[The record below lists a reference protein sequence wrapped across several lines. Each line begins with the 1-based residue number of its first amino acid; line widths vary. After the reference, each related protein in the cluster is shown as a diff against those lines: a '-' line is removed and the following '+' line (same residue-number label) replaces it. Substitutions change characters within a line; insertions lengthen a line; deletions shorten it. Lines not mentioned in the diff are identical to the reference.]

1 MKVFKRNAVIITVL
15 VFVCV
20 AVYLNWSY
28 DKKTEDAA
36 KKGAEIANT
45 GSETVDKTTT
55 AGGAGTISAEITDEE
70 KQEVKTAETGLYYA
84 EADPGSKKE
93 TALTMLEER
102 FAAIR
107 LQRKEARDEAQ
118 SALETVSKSEGA
130 SSETVDAA
138 LKKMAEL
145 ADLSLKETEIET
157 IIKSKGFTDCVV
169 YLTEDSATVTVA
181 CEVSLSNAGVAQI
194 TDVIISETGLSASQ
208 LKVIEL
214 E

>member
-36 KKGAEIANT
+36 KKGEEILNA
-45 GSETVDKTTT
+45 GSESTDKTET
-55 AGGAGTISAEITDEE
+55 AGSAGTISAETSESDNQDE
-70 KQEVKTAETGLYYA
+70 KTAETGLYYA
-84 EADPGSKKE
+84 E
-93 TALTMLEER
+93 
-102 FAAIR
+102 
-107 LQRKEARDEAQ
+107 
-118 SALETVSKSEGA
+118 
-130 SSETVDAA
+130 
-138 LKKMAEL
+138 L
-145 ADLSLKETEIET
+145 ADLALKEAEIET

-214 E
+214 D

>member
-1 MKVFKRNAVIITVL
+1 MKVFKRNAVIITVI

-28 DKKTEDAA
+28 DRKTEAA
-36 KKGAEIANT
+36 QKAGESVGKLSVETSDKKESGT
-45 GSETVDKTTT
+45 KTQTT
-55 AGGAGTISAEITDEE
+55 AGE
-70 KQEVKTAETGLYYA
+70 KSDTAEALSEKGEEAGLYYS
-84 EADPGSKKE
+84 GSDEKKE
-93 TALTMLEER
+93 SARTILEER

-118 SALETVSKSEGA
+118 SALQTVANSEGA
-130 SSETVDAA
+130 ERDTVDAA

-145 ADLSLKETEIET
+145 ADLSLKEAEIET

-169 YLTEDSATVTVA
+169 YLTDDSATVTVA
-181 CEVSLSNAGVAQI
+181 SEVGLSNAGVAQI
-194 TDVIISETGLSASQ
+194 TDVIKSETGLAASQ
-208 LKVIEL
+208 LKVIEI